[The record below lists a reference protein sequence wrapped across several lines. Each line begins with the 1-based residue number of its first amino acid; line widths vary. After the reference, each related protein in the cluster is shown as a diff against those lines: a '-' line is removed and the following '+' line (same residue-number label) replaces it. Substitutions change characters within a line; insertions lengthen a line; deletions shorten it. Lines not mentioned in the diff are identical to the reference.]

1 MGRTNIVLDD
11 RLVREGMKLTGIK
24 TKKELVNSIL
34 RDFVRRKNLKK
45 ILELE
50 GKVKWIGN
58 LDEMRKSRV

>member
-1 MGRTNIVLDD
+1 MARTNIVLDD

-24 TKKELVNSIL
+24 TKKELVNTVL
-34 RDFVRRKNLKK
+34 RDFVRRKNIKK

-50 GKVKWIGN
+50 GKIQWIGN

>member
-1 MGRTNIVLDD
+1 MARTNIVLDD
-11 RLVREGMKLTGIK
+11 RLVHKGMRLTGIK
-24 TKKELVNSIL
+24 TKKELVNTAL

-50 GKVKWIGN
+50 GKIQWVGN